1 MTLELRWGMLGCGSI
16 AGSFARDVQLAPGN
30 RLVAVGSRDRA
41 KAAAFAAAHCPA
53 ATAHGEYAALVA
65 DPAVQAVYIATPH
78 SRHAADALLAINAGK
93 HVLVEK
99 PFALNAA
106 EVRRVFAAARERGVF
121 CGEAM
126 WTRFLPVMAQVRAWI
141 RSGAIGAVERI
152 EADFSF
158 RATVAETH
166 RLIAPKLAGGALLD
180 VGIYVLALVQD
191 LVGRVPDTI
200 RASARFLPNG
210 VDGGTAMTCLWEPE
224 GIRAQLSCALDTP
237 GDQGA
242 RIVGASGTIE
252 IPVFFSAGSATL
264 RRADGTSETATG
276 AAGFQFEI
284 LAATAAIRAG
294 QGGFDLITPDQTIA
308 LATTLDAVRA
318 QVGLRYPGE

>member
-1 MTLELRWGMLGCGSI
+1 MNTELGWGLLGCGGI
-16 AGSFARDVQLAPGN
+16 AGKFAADITAAPGN
-30 RLVAVGSRDRA
+30 RLVAVGSRDHA
-41 KAAAFAAAHCPA
+41 KAAAFVAEKCPG
-53 ATAHGEYAALVA
+53 ATAHGEYAGLVA
-65 DPAVQAVYIATPH
+65 DPTVHAVYIATPH
-78 SRHAADALLAINAGK
+78 NRHAADALLAINAGK

-106 EVRRVFAAARERGVF
+106 EAQRVFSAARERGVF

-152 EADFSF
+152 DADFSF
-158 RATVAETH
+158 RVSVAETH
-166 RLIAPKLAGGALLD
+166 RLIAPELAGGALLD

-191 LVGRVPDTI
+191 VMGRVPDTI

-210 VDGGTAMTCLWEPE
+210 VDGGTAMTGLWEPE
-224 GIRAQLSCALDTP
+224 GARAQLSCALDTL

-242 RIVGASGTIE
+242 RIVGATGTIE
-252 IPVFFSAGSATL
+252 IPVFYCAGAATL
-264 RRADGTSETATG
+264 RRADGTTKTTTG

-284 LAATAAIRAG
+284 LAAAAAIRAG
-294 QGGFDLITPDQTIA
+294 QGGFDLISPEQTQA